1 MGEDEP
7 TATASRQDGRASK
20 RGVSAWQVALQ
31 LEQFAACQR
40 KHRPRRLEACFADQ
54 TLGFCRDTLGPSR
67 ITGVS
72 VGHRQSS
79 ERTLDRERPS
89 VA

>member
-7 TATASRQDGRASK
+7 AATASRQDGRASE
-20 RGVSAWQVALQ
+20 RGVGAWQVALQ

-54 TLGFCRDTLGPSR
+54 TLGFCRDTLGPSTS
-67 ITGVS
+67 ITS
-72 VGHRQSS
+72 
-79 ERTLDRERPS
+79 S
-89 VA
+89 VAFSTNRWVLR